1 MMTVDIDDLSTAR
14 AVAARAAPALAILEM
29 PDRQGV
35 GFVVS
40 PEGYLVTNLHVV
52 AGADEVHVVL
62 ADEQFLRVEE
72 VIALDEKRDLAVL
85 RLPAHEV
92 EPLLLAP
99 ESHPGEGDALFIL
112 LPAGGGLLGLMET
125 RVHAV
130 QVLDESLTFL
140 ELEAELPEDASGGP
154 VLDASGALVGVATC
168 AFADGRPVTI
178 VIPSRYLLPLIAQP
192 EAQPLSTLALA
203 KAPAPRQRQVPIHP
217 LSLLEGSP
225 TDGIEEIALSIMQAI
240 QLGAPAYNRGDPEG
254 CYRLYARTARRIIEE
269 RPDCPGALAALRE
282 GLQRCSL
289 HGDDMDACAWALR
302 DTFDGLLQVIDRWLQ
317 AQAAFARMAAP
328 KSYLQ

>member
-1 MMTVDIDDLSTAR
+1 MMTVDTDPTTAR

-29 PDRQGV
+29 PGRQGV

-62 ADEQFLRVEE
+62 ADEQFLQVQE

-85 RLPAHEV
+85 RLPSHEV
-92 EPLLLAP
+92 EPLRLAP

-112 LPAGGGLLGLMET
+112 LPTGGGMLGLLET

-140 ELEAELPEDASGGP
+140 ELEAALPEDASGGP

-178 VIPSRYLLPLIAQP
+178 VIPSRYLLPLIARP
-192 EAQPLSTLALA
+192 EAQPLSALALA
-203 KAPAPRQRQVPIHP
+203 KAPAPRPRQVPTHP

-225 TDGIEEIALSIMQAI
+225 TDAIEEIALSIMQAI
-240 QLGAPAYNRGDPEG
+240 QLGAPAYNRGDPES
-254 CYRLYARTARRIIEE
+254 CYRLYARTAERILQE
-269 RPDCPGALAALRE
+269 RSDCPGALAALRA
-282 GLQRCSL
+282 GFQRCSQ
-289 HGDDMDACAWALR
+289 HDDDMDACAWALR
-302 DTFDGLLQVIDRWLQ
+302 DTFDGLLHVIDRWLQ